1 MAKEATARARVDAE
15 LKEQAE
21 SILAECGLTASQ
33 GISLFYRQ
41 VVLNRGLPFPVKIPN
56 AKTRRVLRESEKG
69 RGVTRFE
76 SEHALY
82 EDLGI

>member
-1 MAKEATARARVDAE
+1 MAKEATARARIDAE
-15 LKEQAE
+15 LKEKAE

-33 GISLFYRQ
+33 GIGLFYRQ

-56 AKTRRVLRESEKG
+56 ARTRRVLRESEKG
-69 RGVTRFE
+69 QGVTRFK
-76 SEHALY
+76 SEKALY